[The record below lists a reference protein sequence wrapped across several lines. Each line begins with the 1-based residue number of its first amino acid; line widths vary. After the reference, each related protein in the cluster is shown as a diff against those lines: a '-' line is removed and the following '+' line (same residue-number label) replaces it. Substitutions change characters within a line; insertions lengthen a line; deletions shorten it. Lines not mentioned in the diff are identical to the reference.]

1 MVRDAQLL
9 ARWRAGDTAAG
20 GELIERHAPRLQ
32 RFFAACV
39 HSAVED
45 LCQQTLTECVRSL
58 ARIEDDGEAR
68 SFRGFLFTVARRR
81 LLNHFRDRTRAEQRF
96 DPLEHS
102 VADVG
107 EGPSTLLRIDENR
120 RKVVDAMR
128 RLALDLQI
136 AVQLHYWEEL
146 TAAEI
151 AGVLE
156 IPVGTVKSRL
166 LRAKKALR
174 DALGTSEDDTET
186 AARSLATE

>member
-1 MVRDAQLL
+1 MPRDAQLL

-20 GELIERHAPRLQ
+20 SELIERHAPRLQ
-32 RFFAACV
+32 RFFGACV
-39 HSAVED
+39 RASVED
-45 LCQQTLTECVRSL
+45 LCQQTFAECVRSL
-58 ARIEDDGEAR
+58 DRIEEDGQAR

-102 VADVG
+102 VVDVG
-107 EGPSTLLRIDENR
+107 EGPSTLLRVDENR
-120 RKVVDAMR
+120 RLVADAMR
-128 RLALDLQI
+128 RLPLDLQV
-136 AVQLHYWEEL
+136 ALQLHYWEEL

-166 LRAKKALR
+166 LRAKNALR
-174 DALGTSEDDTET
+174 DVLGTSDDDTES